1 MFEEQYG
8 RAPFHAS
15 LPAYVCGITGREV
28 AIAQLKD
35 NVESIAR
42 GLAAELGWQ
51 PNEGGE
57 MDKVIAIFALNTACF
72 QIIHRQVKHVN

>member
-1 MFEEQYG
+1 MFEEQNG
-8 RAPFHAS
+8 RAPFHTS
-15 LPAYVCGITGREV
+15 LSAYVCGITGREV
-28 AIAQLKD
+28 TIAQLKD

-51 PNEGGE
+51 PDGGEE

-72 QIIHRQVKHVN
+72 QSI